1 MRDISRLFRPRSIA
15 VIGGGA
21 WCDSVVRR
29 CREMGFDGPIWP
41 VHPTKDAVGGQ
52 PTVPRLEDLPAPP
65 DACFI
70 GVNRQATVAAARILS
85 GMGAGGAVCFASG
98 FSEARQELTDGA
110 DLQDA
115 LLEAAGE
122 MPILGPNCYGFINY
136 LDGALLWP
144 DQHGGK
150 RVETG
155 IAIVTQSSNIALNL
169 TMQTRGLPIAYVVT
183 VGNQAQ
189 VGLAGIG
196 EALLSDPRV
205 TALGLHIEG
214 IGDLRAFEALA
225 ATARGLG
232 KRIVALKSGASEQ
245 ARAAAVSHTA
255 SLTGSD
261 AGGRAFL
268 ARLGIGQVAS
278 LTGML
283 EALKLLHVAGP
294 LRSNRIASLSCSGGE
309 ASLMADSAVGRGVE
323 FPPLSEA
330 QKTGLRAAL
339 GPKVALANPLDY
351 HTYIWG
357 DEAAQTV
364 AFTAMMDPSLA
375 LGCLVLDFPRPDK
388 CSYDDWLATCRA
400 VKAAGE
406 ASGVP
411 MALVST
417 LPETLPEA
425 ICKQMVAQG
434 VTPLCGLTDALT
446 AIEIAG
452 QELPD
457 PAAPIFL
464 PQPVTRPVL
473 RTEAEAKAAL
483 ARHGLRVP
491 ASGRA
496 RTAKDAA
503 SIAARI
509 GFPVVLKGEGIAHK
523 TESGAVKLGLT
534 HPDAVAEAAREMAAP
549 SYLVEEMITGTL
561 AELLIG
567 VVLDPAHG
575 YVLTLAAG
583 GVWTELMNDS
593 ISLLLPVEGP
603 EIEMALDQLGCAALL
618 KGYRGARPVDLQAV
632 VKAVLAVQDYVMTR
646 GARVEEIE
654 INPLICTADAA
665 IAVDAL
671 IRGEED

>member
-1 MRDISRLFRPRSIA
+1 
-15 VIGGGA
+15 
-21 WCDSVVRR
+21 
-29 CREMGFDGPIWP
+29 
-41 VHPTKDAVGGQ
+41 
-52 PTVPRLEDLPAPP
+52 
-65 DACFI
+65 
-70 GVNRQATVAAARILS
+70 
-85 GMGAGGAVCFASG
+85 
-98 FSEARQELTDGA
+98 
-110 DLQDA
+110 
-115 LLEAAGE
+115 
-122 MPILGPNCYGFINY
+122 
-136 LDGALLWP
+136 
-144 DQHGGK
+144 
-150 RVETG
+150 
-155 IAIVTQSSNIALNL
+155 
-169 TMQTRGLPIAYVVT
+169 
-183 VGNQAQ
+183 
-189 VGLAGIG
+189 
-196 EALLSDPRV
+196 
-205 TALGLHIEG
+205 
-214 IGDLRAFEALA
+214 
-225 ATARGLG
+225 
-232 KRIVALKSGASEQ
+232 
-245 ARAAAVSHTA
+245 
-255 SLTGSD
+255 
-261 AGGRAFL
+261 
-268 ARLGIGQVAS
+268 
-278 LTGML
+278 
-283 EALKLLHVAGP
+283 
-294 LRSNRIASLSCSGGE
+294 
-309 ASLMADSAVGRGVE
+309 MADSAVGRGVE

-330 QKTGLRAAL
+330 QKTGLRVAL

-452 QELPD
+452 QELPQ
-457 PAAPIFL
+457 PAAPVFL

-509 GFPVVLKGEGIAHK
+509 GCPVVLKGEGIAHK
-523 TESGAVKLGLT
+523 TESGAVKLALT

-549 SYLVEEMITGTL
+549 SYLVEEMISGTL

-603 EIEMALDQLGCAALL
+603 EIEMALDQLRCAALL